1 MGCAKI
7 QIVVWTHPNGR
18 LKTEYSL
25 QRTMNWM
32 QLYTEAEFPDHQVLE
47 RSLENWDDI
56 RIFLSVARQGGLA
69 PAAHHLGINHTTV
82 ARRLTGLETE
92 LRTRLVNR
100 TPTGVTLTPA
110 GRDFLHHAERIE
122 NEALAAEQ
130 RVYSADGT
138 VSGKVRLATRE
149 GVGAWLICPKV
160 AQLRRRHPELNLELV
175 SEART
180 ISLLKR
186 DADITI
192 SLQYPPQDRVIVQK
206 LTDYRLGLFAS
217 PEYLREYG
225 PIESIEELNNR
236 DVIWYLDDFVDIEEQ
251 RYMQR
256 IVANSRAGFR
266 ATNILAQYA
275 ALVAGMGV
283 GIIPVYQAGQDPA
296 LVRVLPDQVE
306 EMRTYWLSVHP
317 DTQGLPNVRVVMD
330 FILDIIREKKNLF

>member
-1 MGCAKI
+1 M
-7 QIVVWTHPNGR
+7 
-18 LKTEYSL
+18 
-25 QRTMNWM
+25 
-32 QLYTEAEFPDHQVLE
+32 
-47 RSLENWDDI
+47 ENWDDI
-56 RIFLSVARQGGLA
+56 RVFLAVARQGGFA
-69 PAAHHLGINHTTV
+69 PAAHNLGINHTTV
-82 ARRLTGLETE
+82 ARRLSTLEAA
-92 LRTRLVNR
+92 LHTRLVNR
-100 TPTGVTLTPA
+100 TPTGATLTPA
-110 GRDFLHHAERIE
+110 GQNFLYHAERME

-130 RVYSADGT
+130 RVYTADGS

-160 AQLRRRHPELNLELV
+160 AQLRRRHPELNFELV

-192 SLQYPPQDRVIVQK
+192 SLQYPQQDRVIVQK

-217 PEYLREYG
+217 HAYLREYG
-225 PIESIEELNNR
+225 PINSIEELSNR
-236 DVIWYLDDFVDIEEQ
+236 DVIWYLDDFVDIAEQ

-266 ATNILAQYA
+266 ATNILAQYTA
-275 ALVAGMGV
+275 VVTGMGV
-283 GIIPVYQAGQDPA
+283 GIIPVYQASQDPA

-317 DTQGLPNVRVVMD
+317 DAQALPNVRAVMD
-330 FILDIIREKKNLF
+330 FILEIIREKKALF

>member
-1 MGCAKI
+1 M
-7 QIVVWTHPNGR
+7 
-18 LKTEYSL
+18 
-25 QRTMNWM
+25 
-32 QLYTEAEFPDHQVLE
+32 
-47 RSLENWDDI
+47 ENWDDI
-56 RIFLSVARQGGLA
+56 RVFLAVARQGGFA
-69 PAAHHLGINHTTV
+69 PAAQNLGINHTTV
-82 ARRLTGLETE
+82 ARRLSNLEAA
-92 LRTRLVNR
+92 LHTRLVNR
-100 TPTGVTLTPA
+100 TPTGATLTPA
-110 GRDFLHHAERIE
+110 GENFLYHAERME

-130 RVYSADGT
+130 RVYTADGS
-138 VSGKVRLATRE
+138 VAGKVRLATRE

-192 SLQYPPQDRVIVQK
+192 SLQYPQQDRVIVQK

-225 PIESIEELNNR
+225 PIDSIAELNNR
-236 DVIWYLDDFVDIEEQ
+236 DVIWYLEDFVDIAEQ

-283 GIIPVYQAGQDPA
+283 GIIPVYQAGQDPG

-317 DTQGLPNVRVVMD
+317 DAQGLPNVRTVID
-330 FILDIIREKKNLF
+330 FVLDIVKEKKALF

>member
-1 MGCAKI
+1 M
-7 QIVVWTHPNGR
+7 
-18 LKTEYSL
+18 
-25 QRTMNWM
+25 
-32 QLYTEAEFPDHQVLE
+32 LE
-47 RSLENWDDI
+47 RSVENWDDI
-56 RIFLSVARQGGLA
+56 RVFLAVARQGGFA
-69 PAAHHLGINHTTV
+69 PAAQNLGINHTTV
-82 ARRLTGLETE
+82 ARRLSNLEAA
-92 LRTRLVNR
+92 LHTRLVNR
-100 TPTGVTLTPA
+100 TPTGATLTPA
-110 GRDFLHHAERIE
+110 GENFLYHAERME

-130 RVYSADGT
+130 RVYTADGS
-138 VSGKVRLATRE
+138 VAGKVRLATRE

-192 SLQYPPQDRVIVQK
+192 SLQYPQQDRVIVQK

-225 PIESIEELNNR
+225 PIDSIAELNNR
-236 DVIWYLDDFVDIEEQ
+236 DVIWYLEDFVDIAEQ

-283 GIIPVYQAGQDPA
+283 GIIPVYQAGQDPG

-317 DTQGLPNVRVVMD
+317 DAQGLPNVRTVID
-330 FILDIIREKKNLF
+330 FVLDIVKEKKALF